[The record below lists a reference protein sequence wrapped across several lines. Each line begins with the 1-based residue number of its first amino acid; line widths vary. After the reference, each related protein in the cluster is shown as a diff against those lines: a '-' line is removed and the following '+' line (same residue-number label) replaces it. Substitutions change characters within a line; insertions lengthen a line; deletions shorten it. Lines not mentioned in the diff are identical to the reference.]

1 MFHPEFK
8 CLQAPSRWRCYQNW
22 FRRELEADIVLR
34 YDVKGGFGGSDLG
47 KAFARCVSSVV
58 LDNTPNL
65 GSTLGFDSDRSPVE
79 SEKLCSNRLQK
90 VRFRRQLIQIPHDL
104 SCIE

>member
-1 MFHPEFK
+1 
-8 CLQAPSRWRCYQNW
+8 LA
-22 FRRELEADIVLR
+22 ADIVLR
-34 YDVKGGFGGSDLG
+34 YDVKGGFGGGNLG

-58 LDNTPNL
+58 LDNTSNL
-65 GSTLGFDSDRSPVE
+65 DGTLDFDSDRYPVE

-90 VRFRRQLIQIPHDL
+90 VRFQRQLIQIPHDL